1 MNRSYIEQ
9 LVKKY
14 QQIYRIEDWDI
25 QIRIHKKP
33 CAQMAD
39 TRCNHVNKVA
49 LINFYPTKDEFNAS
63 TEKVVAHELFHV
75 VLSGIDAVVNG
86 FYTSKKISDQDFEF
100 YRLYLEEACGNAER
114 FRLGN
119 NDF

>member
-25 QIRIHKKP
+25 IVRIHKKLSP
-33 CAQMAD
+33 QMAD
-39 TRCNHVNKVA
+39 TRCNHTNKVA
-49 LINFYPTKDEFNAS
+49 LINFYPTKDEYS
-63 TEKVVAHELFHV
+63 TSLEKVVAHELFHV

-86 FYTSKKISDQDFEF
+86 FYTAKKISDNDFEF

-114 FRLGN
+114 FRIGTA
-119 NDF
+119 